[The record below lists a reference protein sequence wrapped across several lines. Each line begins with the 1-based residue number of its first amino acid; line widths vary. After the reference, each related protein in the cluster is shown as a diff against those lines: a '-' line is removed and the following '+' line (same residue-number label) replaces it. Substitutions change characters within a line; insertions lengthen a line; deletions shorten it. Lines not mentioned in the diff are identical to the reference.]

1 MKALFQMRPAWYT
14 EENVFRVRGEHS
26 LRDPDNVN
34 VRFGNELRKMRE
46 ARRYTQEEFAQL
58 CGISRAYYGRLERG
72 EHSVTLER
80 CKQIADAL
88 NLTLSDLFINLP
100 D

>member
-1 MKALFQMRPAWYT
+1 M
-14 EENVFRVRGEHS
+14 
-26 LRDPDNVN
+26 RDPDNVN

-58 CGISRAYYGRLERG
+58 CGISRAYYGRLER
-72 EHSVTLER
+72 

>member
-1 MKALFQMRPAWYT
+1 M
-14 EENVFRVRGEHS
+14 
-26 LRDPDNVN
+26 RDPDNVN

-46 ARRYTQEEFAQL
+46 ARRY
-58 CGISRAYYGRLERG
+58 SRAYYGRLERG